1 MEEERKG
8 RISASAGKRK
18 LEGDIKELEAQLD
31 QANRIKEDG
40 LKQLKK
46 YQNQLKEV
54 QRDLDD
60 ARQSR
65 DDLSS
70 QVKNCSLLF
79 ELLDAGFCQF
89 WHWRGCSRK
98 WKRKFF

>member
-1 MEEERKG
+1 MEEELEEERKTLK
-8 RISASAGKRK
+8 SASAGKRK
-18 LEGDIKELEAQLD
+18 LEGDYKDLLGQLD
-31 QANRIKEDG
+31 QANRMKEDG

-46 YQNQLKEV
+46 YQNQLKDV

-70 QVKNCSLLF
+70 QVDDFLLRF
-79 ELLDAGFCQF
+79 NSNFHA
-89 WHWRGCSRK
+89 HP
-98 WKRKFF
+98 

>member
-1 MEEERKG
+1 MEEELEEERKG
-8 RISASAGKRK
+8 RQYAASAKRK
-18 LEGDIKELEAQLD
+18 LEGDVKELEAQLD

-46 YQNQLKEV
+46 YQNQLKDV

-65 DDLSS
+65 DDLAA
-70 QVKNCSLLF
+70 QVKNPFKFYKSKITPVC
-79 ELLDAGFCQF
+79 GQGQF
-89 WHWRGCSRK
+89 FNG
-98 WKRKFF
+98 